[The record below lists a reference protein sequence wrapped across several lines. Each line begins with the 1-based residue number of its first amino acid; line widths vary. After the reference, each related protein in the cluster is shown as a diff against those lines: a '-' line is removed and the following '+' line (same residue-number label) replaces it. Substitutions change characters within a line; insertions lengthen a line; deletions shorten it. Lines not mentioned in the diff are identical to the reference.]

1 MFRSA
6 LLAGALLAAAP
17 LAADAYEAP
26 LRAND
31 FAPGELATTFVHTS
45 GIQADGKDIGVVRQ
59 DGNGVWSRQSPAGAD
74 KTVLSNWVVYGKPV
88 YAMASGTVVGCWRN
102 APENVP
108 GSYLAE
114 YQADKIPGAGNH
126 LWIRQ
131 DDGVYALYAHMQP
144 GSIPASL
151 CPHNNILL
159 TDTSDVKGG
168 PSMRTDAVVVGG
180 ARVTVGQAVGKVGN
194 AGASKGGPH
203 LHVHMEKAGKP
214 VPLTFDRGM
223 TTPNLGAKS
232 SLNGPWTPLKGKEMP
247 KADILLWPPR
257 IVSDYTFNGIKD
269 ENYQRLVEH
278 MADSGMMPKT
288 ISCAGNGAT
297 YNSQW
302 VPAVGQ
308 WGSHHGM
315 SAAELAAKDKLYV
328 TQGYKKTSTFT
339 CGSVNVAVWR
349 K

>member
-6 LLAGALLAAAP
+6 LLAGALLAVP
-17 LAADAYEAP
+17 LAAQAYEMP

-31 FAPGELATTFVHTS
+31 FGPGELGATFVHTS
-45 GIQADGKDIGVVRQ
+45 GIQAQGKDIGVTHQ
-59 DGNGVWSRQSPAGAD
+59 DGQGHWSRQNPAGAD
-74 KTVLSNWVVYGKPV
+74 KTVLANWVVYGKPV

-108 GSYLAE
+108 GSYLPE

-144 GSIPASL
+144 GSIPAGL
-151 CPHNNILL
+151 CPNNAILL

-168 PSMRTDAVVVGG
+168 PAMRKEAVVVRG
-180 ARVTVGQAVGKVGN
+180 ARVTVGQKIGKIGN
-194 AGASKGGPH
+194 AGASGGGPH
-203 LHVHMEKAGKP
+203 LHVHMEKDGKP
-214 VPLTFDRGM
+214 VPMTFDRGL
-223 TTPNLGAKS
+223 TTPNVGAQS
-232 SLNGPWTPLKGKEMP
+232 NLNGPWTPLKGKILPE
-247 KADILLWPPR
+247 ADILFWPPH
-257 IVSDYTFNGIKD
+257 IVGDYTFNGIPAA
-269 ENYQRLVEH
+269 NYQRLVEH

-297 YNSQW
+297 YSSQW

-308 WGSHHGM
+308 WGSHHGL
-315 SAAELAAKDKLYV
+315 SAAELAAKDKLYAG
-328 TQGYKKTSTFT
+328 QGYKKTSTFT